1 MNAELLY
8 TSAPAGL
15 KQGSR
20 GFCTVVSTA
29 GMPINLASKLE
40 SLSGYRHVYPSG
52 TPDAKKNPVGSSH
65 LRFSLGGRMVSVI
78 SRISDY
84 GLDYSQRTNKLA
96 HHIVVDAPMPPS
108 GPAALL
114 LQSGVM
120 RDAWDGRCATV
131 PPPALP
137 TLEIPPRV
145 CSEWESMTS
154 DAGWGGVVANTWLRP
169 QPKPLFIVF
178 SEDQAPRL
186 LSLIAESIAL
196 LPVRQRWQATFGTYV
211 TNLPPDVDC
220 KVRCVIAGSEEAR
233 MASARGTVID
243 LTKTMGPAVD
253 SDETRVARAGLFIGG
268 ATTRASAAVPDAE
281 TPELDASAYAI
292 PPDHEVFEFDTRKSS
307 GDEASQA
314 PPSVRSPGTRFKA
327 KVKVR
332 KRTKAGLPIRE
343 IVAVSCCAL
352 LLMLGFVGFANY
364 QSSQQTAKV
373 VEANKRA
380 VGREKNND
388 AAKPRADRQRT
399 DIVTPD
405 DMRAE
410 SAVANNPA
418 ADTAKVTE
426 AAEMSAESKAAEDK
440 AAADKAAAD
449 KAAAEELAAKSLQLK
464 AEDIDV
470 VVDGFSL
477 VGMRTLSKS
486 AQQDDAKYEVSIPVG
501 VYGSEAKASLR
512 IKNKDQKSAIEKAK
526 TTWIWETKA
535 NNADNT
541 GDHWEPIA
549 PSGGEVLTVTTD
561 IKPNSEIRAR
571 GEVLLGNGQSISLP
585 PSRPMRIADV
595 VLIEIIINPNFL
607 SGGKGNPIDNIE
619 IALNINQE
627 TINAF
632 STGNYRLK
640 PFGLN
645 IASRKTMKDLRRNTD
660 DANLVLLVTKVEELR
675 SKRSAILSMLSDLKR
690 VSYSKRENAFCQ
702 NLALAIRVDEL
713 ESYVRFAEVR
723 TDLAQ
728 WQANTEQTIS
738 KYEAHLGS
746 DRKLGR
752 EEKEDLLKELPETVR
767 PHVDQIPAY
776 RIIWETELP
785 SIKSSPKGL
794 VEKLVSEIAAYE
806 QSLSELA
813 KSEWIVDT
821 KKDAFIVSANEASA
835 EENSGLSTQAKRV
848 ASFSSRVVLRFVEGS
863 ASTSPTAGGTAS
875 AVQQPSPSPKA
886 GK

>member
-52 TPDAKKNPVGSSH
+52 TPDANKNPVGFSH
-65 LRFSLGGRMVSVI
+65 LRFSLGGRMVSLI

-96 HHIVVDAPMPPS
+96 HHIVVDTPMPPS

-114 LQSGVM
+114 LHSDVM
-120 RDAWDGRCATV
+120 RDVWDGRCVTV

-137 TLEIPPRV
+137 IMEVPPRV
-145 CSEWESMTS
+145 CREWESMTG

-253 SDETRVARAGLFIGG
+253 CDETRGARAGLLIGG
-268 ATTRASAAVPDAE
+268 ATTRASVSVPDAQ
-281 TPELDASAYAI
+281 TLELDASAYAI
-292 PPDHEVFEFDTRKSS
+292 PPDHEEFEFDTGKSFE
-307 GDEASQA
+307 DETNQI
-314 PPSVRSPGTRFKA
+314 PPSVRSPGTRFKV

-352 LLMLGFVGFANY
+352 LLILGFVGYTSY

-380 VGREKNND
+380 VGKEKNKV
-388 AAKPRADRQRT
+388 ATKPRADRQRS
-399 DIVTPD
+399 DIATPD
-405 DMRAE
+405 EVRAE

-418 ADTAKVTE
+418 ADTAKVTV
-426 AAEMSAESKAAEDK
+426 ATEMSPESKATEDK
-440 AAADKAAAD
+440 AAAEKAAAD
-449 KAAAEELAAKSLQLK
+449 KAAAEELAAKLMQPK

-477 VGMRTLSKS
+477 IGMRTLSKS
-486 AQQDDAKYEVSIPVG
+486 GQPDDAKYEILMPVG

-512 IKNKDQKSAIEKAK
+512 MKSKDQKSAMEKAK

-535 NNADNT
+535 NNANNKE
-541 GDHWEPIA
+541 DHWEPIVS
-549 PSGGEVLTVTTD
+549 SGGEVLTVTTD

-571 GEVLLGNGQSISLP
+571 GEVLLGNGQSISLT
-585 PSRPMRIADV
+585 PSRTMRIADV
-595 VLIEIIINPNFL
+595 VLIEIVINSDFL

-627 TINAF
+627 TINSF
-632 STGNYRLK
+632 SIGNYRLK

-660 DANLVLLVTKVEELR
+660 DANLALLVTKVEELR

-690 VSYSKRENAFCQ
+690 VSYSKRENSFCQ
-702 NLALAIRVDEL
+702 NLAIAIRVDEL
-713 ESYVRFAEVR
+713 ETYVRFAEVR
-723 TDLAQ
+723 NDLAQ
-728 WQANTEQTIS
+728 WQANTELAIS

-746 DRKLGR
+746 DRRLGR
-752 EEKEDLLKELPETVR
+752 EEKEDLLEKLPESIR
-767 PHVDQIPAY
+767 PFVDQIPAY

-785 SIKSSPKGL
+785 SIKGSPKGL

-821 KKDAFIVSANEASA
+821 KKDAFIVAANEPSA

-848 ASFSSRVVLRFVEGS
+848 ASFSSKVVLRFVEGT
-863 ASTSPTAGGTAS
+863 ASTAPTASGTES
-875 AVQQPSPSPKA
+875 AVQQPSPSLKA